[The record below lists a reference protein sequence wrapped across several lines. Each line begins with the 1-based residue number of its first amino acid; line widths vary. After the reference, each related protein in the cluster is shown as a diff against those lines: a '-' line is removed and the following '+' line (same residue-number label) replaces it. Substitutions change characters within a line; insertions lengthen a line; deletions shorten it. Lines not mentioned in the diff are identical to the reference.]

1 MIGLLMVERGKFT
14 VGFGVAGGEIS
25 HSIDRKPWAVKPQA
39 RFLHCNQIR
48 LTKGE
53 SCSLERIIKELS
65 QWGQGFLIRAMSC
78 CSQVLFYNKYTI
90 KLNIYRRLVLL
101 MFWYMIILLN
111 PLLYPY
117 SPQSKDFFCLFL
129 GFIYFGLFF
138 LQPCHSRFFTGMWRC
153 NA

>member
-90 KLNIYRRLVLL
+90 KLNIYRRFVLS
-101 MFWYMIILLN
+101 MFWYMVILLN
-111 PLLYPY
+111 PLYILTP
-117 SPQSKDFFCLFL
+117 PRVRIFFVYFL
-129 GFIYFGLFF
+129 ALSILA
-138 LQPCHSRFFTGMWRC
+138 CSRFTAFI
-153 NA
+153 AAFFDL